1 MVFFIID
8 SIYSPLWFVRIA
20 RFLILTL
27 TIMKNVISTLLK
39 ILKAL
44 PIVIE
49 LLEMFTPNKKATD
62 SSSIRQPDKDIIDN
76 V

>member
-1 MVFFIID
+1 MKYLYMVF
-8 SIYSPLWFVRIA
+8 
-20 RFLILTL
+20 TL
-27 TIMKNVISTLLK
+27 NKLIMKNVIKTLVQ

-49 LLEMFTPNKKATD
+49 LLEMFASKSKDTD
-62 SSSIRQPDKDIIDN
+62 TSVSSKSDKDIIDN

>member
-1 MVFFIID
+1 
-8 SIYSPLWFVRIA
+8 
-20 RFLILTL
+20 
-27 TIMKNVISTLLK
+27 MKNVIKTLVS

-49 LLEMFTPNKKATD
+49 LLEMFTSNKKDSD
-62 SSSIRQPDKDIIDN
+62 SSDIRKPDKDIIDN

>member
-1 MVFFIID
+1 
-8 SIYSPLWFVRIA
+8 
-20 RFLILTL
+20 
-27 TIMKNVISTLLK
+27 MKNVIKTLVS

-49 LLEMFTPNKKATD
+49 LLEMFTPNKKDTD
-62 SSSIRQPDKDIIDN
+62 SSFVRKPDKDIIDN

>member
-1 MVFFIID
+1 
-8 SIYSPLWFVRIA
+8 
-20 RFLILTL
+20 
-27 TIMKNVISTLLK
+27 MKNVIKTLVQ

-49 LLEMFTPNKKATD
+49 LLEMFAPRSKD
-62 SSSIRQPDKDIIDN
+62 SDSPVSSKSDKDIIDN

>member
-1 MVFFIID
+1 
-8 SIYSPLWFVRIA
+8 
-20 RFLILTL
+20 
-27 TIMKNVISTLLK
+27 MKNVIKTLVQ

-49 LLEMFTPNKKATD
+49 LLEMFTPYKKD
-62 SSSIRQPDKDIIDN
+62 SNSSPVHKPAKDIIDN

>member
-1 MVFFIID
+1 MFHFRK
-8 SIYSPLWFVRIA
+8 SL
-20 RFLILTL
+20 
-27 TIMKNVISTLLK
+27 IMKNVIKTLLQ

-49 LLEMFTPNKKATD
+49 LLEMFTPNKKD
-62 SSSIRQPDKDIIDN
+62 SDSTSVRKHDKDIIDN

>member
-1 MVFFIID
+1 
-8 SIYSPLWFVRIA
+8 
-20 RFLILTL
+20 
-27 TIMKNVISTLLK
+27 MKNVIKTLVS

-49 LLEMFTPNKKATD
+49 LLEMFTPNKKDSD
-62 SSSIRQPDKDIIDN
+62 SSDIRKPDKNFIDN

>member
-1 MVFFIID
+1 
-8 SIYSPLWFVRIA
+8 
-20 RFLILTL
+20 
-27 TIMKNVISTLLK
+27 MKNVIKTLVQ

-49 LLEMFTPNKKATD
+49 LLEMFAPKSKDTD
-62 SSSIRQPDKDIIDN
+62 PSLSSKSDKDIIDS